1 MSDLDA
7 RKAAW
12 NEAVTELAEE
22 YASKLQ
28 DIYDKRT
35 AGDFTFLGVL
45 HEYTQKLYGLRAK
58 RPSND
63 MTFIQHA
70 GVVSPPLDSRPGIPP
85 AMAALARKNRELRRN
100 V

>member
-1 MSDLDA
+1 MSDLEA
-7 RKAAW
+7 RKDAW

-28 DIYDKRT
+28 DIYEKRT

-45 HEYTQKLYGLRAK
+45 GEYTQKLDQLRAK
-58 RPSND
+58 RPSNG

-70 GVVSPPLDSRPGIPP
+70 GVTPPPTARPGIPP
-85 AMAALARKNRELRRN
+85 SMAELARKNRELRRN

>member
-7 RKAAW
+7 RKSAW

-28 DIYDKRT
+28 DIYEKRT

-45 HEYTQKLYGLRAK
+45 GEYTQKLDQLRAK
-58 RPSND
+58 RPSNG

-70 GVVSPPLDSRPGIPP
+70 GVTPPPRDFRKGGP
-85 AMAALARKNRELRRN
+85 AEMAMLVQKSRELRRN